1 MMFVL
6 DRPLLLFVVT
16 FLLLWGASW
25 IGMAIR
31 SRHRQFPEGMRS
43 DYGVVVGATLTL
55 LGLII
60 GFTFSMAVTR
70 YDQRKTL
77 EEEEANSIGTEYVR
91 VDLLP
96 AESSAQ
102 LRTLLRQY
110 TDLRRRFYG
119 AHGGAELMRINSDTA
134 SLQNQLWTT
143 VAGAAKL
150 QASPLSALAASGM
163 NDVLNAQGYTQ
174 AAWWNR
180 IPVAAWSL
188 MFLIAL
194 LSNVL
199 LGYGAHS
206 KAMVLTVILP
216 LAVAVS
222 FLLIADIDSPRG
234 GIIRVEP
241 RNLQALDASFQGD
254 NSYR

>member
-1 MMFVL
+1 MMFIL

-25 IGMAIR
+25 LGMAIR

-43 DYGVVVGATLTL
+43 DYGVIIGATLTL

-77 EEEEANSIGTEYVR
+77 EEEEANAIGTEFAR
-91 VDLLP
+91 VDFLP
-96 AESSAQ
+96 AESAARLQ
-102 LRTLLRQY
+102 TLLRQY
-110 TDLRRRFYG
+110 TDLRAQFYV

-143 VAGAAKL
+143 AAGAAKL

-180 IPVAAWSL
+180 IPVAAWTL
-188 MFLIAL
+188 LFLIAV

-199 LGYGAHS
+199 LGYGAH
-206 KAMVLTVILP
+206 ARALVLSVILP

-234 GIIRVEP
+234 GIIRIQP
-241 RNLQALDASFQGD
+241 KNLQALAASFKGA

>member
-1 MMFVL
+1 MMFIL

-16 FLLLWGASW
+16 FLLLWGAAW

-43 DYGVVVGATLTL
+43 DYGVIIGATLTL

-77 EEEEANSIGTEYVR
+77 EEEEANAIGTEFAR
-91 VDLLP
+91 VDFLP
-96 AESSAQ
+96 AESAARLQ
-102 LRTLLRQY
+102 TLLRQY
-110 TDLRRRFYG
+110 TDLRAQFYV

-143 VAGAAKL
+143 AAGAAKL

-180 IPVAAWSL
+180 IPVAAWTL
-188 MFLIAL
+188 LFLIAV

-199 LGYGAHS
+199 LGYGAHAR
-206 KAMVLTVILP
+206 AMVLSVILP

-234 GIIRVEP
+234 GIIRIQP
-241 RNLQALDASFQGD
+241 KNLQALAASFKGA

>member
-1 MMFVL
+1 MMFIL
-6 DRPLLLFVVT
+6 DRPLLLFLAT

-31 SRHRQFPEGMRS
+31 ARHRQFPEGMRS

-77 EEEEANSIGTEYVR
+77 EEEEANAIGTEYTR
-91 VDLLP
+91 VDFLP
-96 AESSAQ
+96 AESAAQ
-102 LRTLLRQY
+102 LQTLLRQY
-110 TDLRRRFYG
+110 TDLRAQFYV
-119 AHGGAELMRINSDTA
+119 AHGRAELMRINSDTA
-134 SLQNQLWTT
+134 SMQNRLWTT
-143 VAGAAKL
+143 VASAAKL

-188 MFLIAL
+188 LFLIAV

-199 LGYGAHS
+199 LGYGAH
-206 KAMVLTVILP
+206 ARAIVLSVILP

-234 GIIRVEP
+234 GIIRVQP
-241 RNLQALDASFQGD
+241 RNLQALAASFQGD
-254 NSYR
+254 NGYR

>member
-1 MMFVL
+1 MMFIL
-6 DRPLLLFVVT
+6 DRPLLLFLVT

-43 DYGVVVGATLTL
+43 DYGLVVGATLTL

-77 EEEEANSIGTEYVR
+77 EEEEANAIGTEFAR
-91 VDLLP
+91 VDFLP
-96 AESSAQ
+96 AESAAQ
-102 LRTLLRQY
+102 LQTLLRQY
-110 TDLRRRFYG
+110 TDLRAQFYV
-119 AHGGAELMRINSDTA
+119 AHGRAELMRINSDTA

-143 VAGAAKL
+143 AAGAAKL

-188 MFLIAL
+188 LFLIAL

-199 LGYGAHS
+199 LGYGAHAR
-206 KAMVLTVILP
+206 AMVLSVILP

-234 GIIRVEP
+234 GIIRIQP
-241 RNLQALDASFQGD
+241 KNLQALAASFKGD
-254 NSYR
+254 NGYR

>member
-1 MMFVL
+1 MMFIL

-60 GFTFSMAVTR
+60 GFTFSMAVSR

-77 EEEEANSIGTEYVR
+77 EEEEANAIGTEYVR
-91 VDLLP
+91 VDFLP
-96 AESSAQ
+96 AESAAHLQ
-102 LRTLLRQY
+102 TLLRQY
-110 TDLRRRFYG
+110 TDLRAQFYVV
-119 AHGGAELMRINSDTA
+119 HGKAELMRINSETA

-143 VAGAAKL
+143 VANAAKL
-150 QASPLSALAASGM
+150 QPTPLSTLAASGM

-188 MFLIAL
+188 MFLIAV

-199 LGYGAHS
+199 LGYGAHAR
-206 KAMVLTVILP
+206 AMVLSVILP

-234 GIIRVEP
+234 GIIRIQP
-241 RNLQALDASFQGD
+241 KNLQALAVSFKGN

>member
-31 SRHRQFPEGMRS
+31 ARHRQFPEGMRS

-77 EEEEANSIGTEYVR
+77 EEEEANAIGTEYVR
-91 VDLLP
+91 VDFLP
-96 AESSAQ
+96 AESAAQ
-102 LRTLLRQY
+102 IQALLRKY
-110 TDLRRRFYG
+110 TDLRAQFYV
-119 AHGGAELMRINSDTA
+119 AQGGAELMRINSDTA

-188 MFLIAL
+188 LFLIAL

-206 KAMVLTVILP
+206 RALILSVILP

-234 GIIRVEP
+234 GIIRVHP
-241 RNLQALDASFQGD
+241 RNLQALNASFKGGQ
-254 NSYR
+254 

>member
-16 FLLLWGASW
+16 FLFLWGASW
-25 IGMAIR
+25 VGMAIR
-31 SRHRQFPEGMRS
+31 ARHRQFPEGMRT

-70 YDQRKTL
+70 YDLRKTL
-77 EEEEANSIGTEYVR
+77 EEEEANAIGTEYVR
-91 VDLLP
+91 VDFLP
-96 AESSAQ
+96 AESATRLQ
-102 LRTLLRQY
+102 TLLRRY
-110 TDLRRRFYG
+110 TDLRAQFYVAQG
-119 AHGGAELMRINSDTA
+119 RAELMRINSETA
-134 SLQNQLWTT
+134 SLQNRLWTT
-143 VAGAAKL
+143 VADAAKL

-163 NDVLNAQGYTQ
+163 NDILNAQGYTQ

-206 KAMVLTVILP
+206 RAMVLSLVLP
-216 LAVAVS
+216 LAVALS

-234 GIIRVEP
+234 GIIRVQP
-241 RNLQALDASFQGD
+241 RNLQALAASFPSGQ
-254 NSYR
+254 

>member
-1 MMFVL
+1 MMFIL

-16 FLLLWGASW
+16 FLLLWGAAW

-43 DYGVVVGATLTL
+43 DYGVIIGATLTL

-77 EEEEANSIGTEYVR
+77 EEEEANAIGTEFAR
-91 VDLLP
+91 VDFLP
-96 AESSAQ
+96 AESAARLQ
-102 LRTLLRQY
+102 TLLRQY
-110 TDLRRRFYG
+110 TDLRAQFYV

-143 VAGAAKL
+143 AAGAAKL

-174 AAWWNR
+174 AAW
-180 IPVAAWSL
+180 
-188 MFLIAL
+188 
-194 LSNVL
+194 
-199 LGYGAHS
+199 
-206 KAMVLTVILP
+206 
-216 LAVAVS
+216 
-222 FLLIADIDSPRG
+222 
-234 GIIRVEP
+234 
-241 RNLQALDASFQGD
+241 
-254 NSYR
+254 

>member
-1 MMFVL
+1 
-6 DRPLLLFVVT
+6 
-16 FLLLWGASW
+16 
-25 IGMAIR
+25 
-31 SRHRQFPEGMRS
+31 
-43 DYGVVVGATLTL
+43 VVVGATLTL

-77 EEEEANSIGTEYVR
+77 EEEEANAIGTEYAR
-91 VDLLP
+91 VDFLP
-96 AESSAQ
+96 AESASQ
-102 LRTLLRQY
+102 LQTLLRQY
-110 TDLRRRFYG
+110 TNLRAEFYV
-119 AHGGAELMRINSDTA
+119 AHGGAELTRINSDTA
-134 SLQNQLWTT
+134 SLQNQLWT
-143 VAGAAKL
+143 AAASAAKL

-163 NDVLNAQGYTQ
+163 NDVLNAQGYAQ

-188 MFLIAL
+188 LFLIAL
-194 LSNVL
+194 LSNLL
-199 LGYGAHS
+199 LGYGAHAR
-206 KAMVLTVILP
+206 AMVLSVVLP

-234 GIIRVEP
+234 GIIRIQP
-241 RNLQALDASFQGD
+241 KNLQALDASFKGD

>member
-1 MMFVL
+1 MMFIL
-6 DRPLLLFVVT
+6 DRPLLLFLVT

-43 DYGVVVGATLTL
+43 DYGLVVGATLTL

-77 EEEEANSIGTEYVR
+77 EEEEANAIGTEFAR
-91 VDLLP
+91 VDFLP
-96 AESSAQ
+96 AESAAQ
-102 LRTLLRQY
+102 LQTLLRQY
-110 TDLRRRFYG
+110 TDLRAQFYV
-119 AHGGAELMRINSDTA
+119 AHGRAELMRIDSDTA

-143 VAGAAKL
+143 AAGAAKL

-188 MFLIAL
+188 LFLIAL

-199 LGYGAHS
+199 LGYGAHAR
-206 KAMVLTVILP
+206 AMVLSVILP

-234 GIIRVEP
+234 GIIRIQP
-241 RNLQALDASFQGD
+241 KNLQALAASFKGD
-254 NSYR
+254 NGYR

>member
-1 MMFVL
+1 
-6 DRPLLLFVVT
+6 
-16 FLLLWGASW
+16 LWGASW

-43 DYGVVVGATLTL
+43 DYGVIIGATLTL

-77 EEEEANSIGTEYVR
+77 EEEEANAIGTEFAR
-91 VDLLP
+91 VDFLP
-96 AESSAQ
+96 AESAARLQ
-102 LRTLLRQY
+102 TLLRQY
-110 TDLRRRFYG
+110 TDLRAQFYV

-143 VAGAAKL
+143 AAGAAKL

-180 IPVAAWSL
+180 IPLAAWSL
-188 MFLIAL
+188 LFLIAV

-199 LGYGAHS
+199 LGYGAHAR
-206 KAMVLTVILP
+206 AMVLSLILP

-234 GIIRVEP
+234 GIIRIQP
-241 RNLQALDASFQGD
+241 KNLQALAASFKGN